1 MKNESTTELKG
12 NFEFNNT
19 SRNMLEAFNKAINT
33 EHKLSNHVSNM
44 VGMSGRKYRYW
55 INNFISIE
63 EAPRYLEVGSW
74 AGSTACSAIFENKLS
89 LTCID
94 NWSEFGGPKDCFL
107 KNTLKCSNSK
117 TEFNFIE
124 SDFRKVDYTNI
135 GKFNV
140 YLFDGPHLE
149 EDQYDGIKL
158 ALPALDETFTLI
170 VDDWNWERVQN
181 GTIRAINEFHLKVHC
196 SIEIK
201 TPDNPGQQKI
211 TDWHNGYFIALCS
224 K

>member
-1 MKNESTTELKG
+1 
-12 NFEFNNT
+12 
-19 SRNMLEAFNKAINT
+19 
-33 EHKLSNHVSNM
+33 
-44 VGMSGRKYRYW
+44 MSGRKYRYW

-94 NWSEFGGPKDCFL
+94 NWSEFGGPKDRFL

-149 EDQYDGIKL
+149 EDQYDGIKV

-170 VDDWNWERVQN
+170 VDDWNWKRVQN
-181 GTIRAINEFHLKVHC
+181 GTIRAINDFNLKVHC
-196 SIEIK
+196 SITIK
-201 TPDNPGQQKI
+201 TTKNPCQKEV

>member
-1 MKNESTTELKG
+1 MTNTPTTELKG
-12 NFEFNNT
+12 NFNFNNT
-19 SRNMLEAFNKAINT
+19 TRNMLEAFNKAMNI
-33 EHKLSNHVSNM
+33 EHKLSADVSNM
-44 VGMSGRKYRYW
+44 KGMSGKKYRYW
-55 INNFISIE
+55 INNFICIE

-74 AGSTACSAIFENKLS
+74 AGSTACSAMVGNKLS

-94 NWSEFGGPKDCFL
+94 NWSEFRGPKAKFL
-107 KNTLKCSNSK
+107 KNIQQCSNSK

-149 EDQYDGIKL
+149 DDQYDGIAL

-170 VDDWNWERVQN
+170 VDDWNWEEVQN
-181 GTIRAINEFHLKVHC
+181 GTIRAINDFNLKVHC
-196 SIEIK
+196 SITIK
-201 TPDNPGQQKI
+201 TTKNPGKQ
-211 TDWHNGYFIALCS
+211 TSAWHNGYFLAFCS